1 MYITDR
7 LNEHLPEHLH
17 LTPGANADEA
27 LQAARQKGWTPEA
40 LADYLRRTL
49 PADANGGLIIH
60 RIRNAPPADTH
71 NNKNKGGASHKLVV
85 EAHPFDQDPNNIEG
99 WCLCQLPRGNRHH
112 TTGE

>member
-40 LADYLRRTL
+40 LARYVTRNCGPTAGSGVVINL
-49 PADANGGLIIH
+49 
-60 RIRNAPPADTH
+60 IRNAPPADTH
-71 NNKNKGGASHKLVV
+71 NNKNKGGATHKLVI
-85 EAHPFDQDPNNIEG
+85 EAHPFTQDPNNIEG
-99 WCLCQLPRGNRHH
+99 WCYCQLPRGNRHH
-112 TTGE
+112 TGE